1 METEAKLKKQQS
13 LYEAVRADRNLVS
26 KKLAEIQEQKS
37 EYSNRYR
44 RVTHQITQ
52 LKEEI
57 DTKEADLV
65 KEHN

>member
-1 METEAKLKKQQS
+1 METESKLKKQQS

-52 LKEEI
+52 LK
-57 DTKEADLV
+57 
-65 KEHN
+65 